1 MTVLINNKSKNIFQA
16 ISYTVFSYSIVINR
30 TILISTST
38 LTLYKYKLNSKSFT
52 RLWCIVTT
60 NNSIAAVWPTFKL
73 MNWFFNL
80 LHFVLT
86 NWFEIYSFIVP
97 DDCFLQNLKCVV
109 VSCLNDAAMPAAAC
123 FCFLCAN
130 TVCLLSV
137 RTMIKR
143 SRCNWTRNMNTP
155 QKLSRLHTLQY
166 FFCSHQQSSSLTHIT
181 TIIYSRVG
189 RSYKYKIANTVSVT
203 NTQDWL
209 GQTQSRFV
217 RDWLTDTHSV
227 RWCRPHIIYYM

>member
-1 MTVLINNKSKNIFQA
+1 MTVLNNKSKNVFQA
-16 ISYTVFSYSIVINR
+16 ISYTAFSCSIVIR

-38 LTLYKYKLNSKSFT
+38 LTLYKYKSNLKSFT
-52 RLWCIVTT
+52 RGLRGCIVTT

-109 VSCLNDAAMPAAAC
+109 VSCLNYAAAAC
-123 FCFLCAN
+123 SCFLCAN
-130 TVCLLSV
+130 TVRPSSV

-143 SRCNWTRNMNTP
+143 CP
-155 QKLSRLHTLQY
+155 V
-166 FFCSHQQSSSLTHIT
+166 F
-181 TIIYSRVG
+181 
-189 RSYKYKIANTVSVT
+189 AA
-203 NTQDWL
+203 
-209 GQTQSRFV
+209 
-217 RDWLTDTHSV
+217 
-227 RWCRPHIIYYM
+227 